1 MENASKAL
9 TMAAGILVGVLI
21 LALMVTLFASSNEVS
36 AEYEQTKKS
45 EAIQQFNTNFTK
57 YLGQDLTI
65 HDVLTICNFAKEN
78 GFVEGTTIVK
88 SGSSFNL
95 NSSQIDQDLKDAKDE
110 EIYQRDYLNKKVKV
124 DVFYKLELDYN
135 SEGIV
140 SKIEFSSR
148 HLEKTDLP

>member
-1 MENASKAL
+1 MENAAKAL
-9 TMAAGILVGVLI
+9 LMAGGILIGILI
-21 LALMVTLFASSNEVS
+21 LALMVTLFESSRNLS
-36 AEYEQTKKS
+36 DSYESTKKQ

-57 YLGQDLTI
+57 YLGQDITI

-78 GFVEGTTIVK
+78 GFVEGTTILK

-95 NSSQIDQDLKDAKDE
+95 NSSQIDKDLKEAKKE

-124 DVFYKLELDYN
+124 DVFYKLELEYD

-140 SKIEFSSR
+140 SKIKFSSR
-148 HLEKTDLP
+148 HIEKTELP